1 MLSVDSSSLIYFW
14 VSYSKKKKKRGN
26 GYAFCLVR
34 NTGLNNNKLAK
45 LVMYGICLWL
55 LLYFDSCVTIV
66 YVSPSVTKGL
76 NL

>member
-1 MLSVDSSSLIYFW
+1 MLSIDSSSSIYFW
-14 VSYSKKKKKRGN
+14 VSYSKKKKGN
-26 GYAFCLVR
+26 GYAFCLVHYG
-34 NTGLNNNKLAK
+34 GLNNNKLAK

-55 LLYFDSCVTIV
+55 LLYFDSCVAIV